1 MSSKRTAVQIV
12 ESAQLKADVP
22 EFNQGDTILVEILVK
37 EGDRERTQ
45 PFEGVVIGIKNRG
58 LNSAFTVRK
67 ISSGVG
73 VERTFQTHSPL
84 IKSIKVKRKGKVRQS
99 KLYYLCLL
107 YTYPIPRYTHLSRM
121 PYSD

>member
-1 MSSKRTAVQIV
+1 MSSKRTSVQVV
-12 ESAQLKADVP
+12 EAAQLKDNVP
-22 EFNQGDTILVEILVK
+22 NFNQGDTVLVEIVVK

-73 VERTFQTHSPL
+73 V
-84 IKSIKVKRKGKVRQS
+84 VR
-99 KLYYLCLL
+99 
-107 YTYPIPRYTHLSRM
+107 
-121 PYSD
+121 